1 MMFMIKVRIELEQVL
16 LASVIALLI
25 QGEVDLKGQKPLNLL
40 IVTVVAVVPM
50 MIMVPAAV
58 NKLIFVG

>member
-1 MMFMIKVRIELEQVL
+1 MFMIKVRIELEQVL

-25 QGEVDLKGQKPLNLL
+25 QGKVDLKGQKPLNLL

-50 MIMVPAAV
+50 MIMVPAPV

>member
-1 MMFMIKVRIELEQVL
+1 MFMIKVRIELEQVL

-25 QGEVDLKGQKPLNLL
+25 QGKVDLKGQKPLNLL